1 METILE
7 YLLANWPTFAIVI
20 IVGVTCFVA
29 SRKLTKWE
37 DKHDQKHDKLESRCG
52 NHEAELTV
60 LKSNLESMRDDILTI
75 KNILVLKDESISNIF
90 SLKKSQHRLNDNGV
104 RVFGD
109 INGKTFLEANKDF
122 FFSKIDERNPK
133 AALDVEDAAYWVLL
147 ANTDNDIFKPLKDFV
162 YKSPT
167 YTLKGQSGEDKPYN
181 LSLQD
186 VCFILSLPLRDM
198 YLEQHRELNVE

>member
-1 METILE
+1 M
-7 YLLANWPTFAIVI
+7 W
-20 IVGVTCFVA
+20 
-29 SRKLTKWE
+29 
-37 DKHDQKHDKLESRCG
+37 
-52 NHEAELTV
+52 
-60 LKSNLESMRDDILTI
+60 DDIHTI
-75 KNILVLKDESISNIF
+75 KNILVLIDESISNIF
-90 SLKKSQHRLNDNGV
+90 SLKKSPRRLNDNGV

-181 LSLQD
+181 LSLQV

>member
-1 METILE
+1 METRLD

-37 DKHDQKHDKLESRCG
+37 DKHDKNHDKLESRLG

-60 LKSNLESMRDDILTI
+60 LKSNLVSMRDDILTI

-90 SLKKSQHRLNDNGV
+90 SLKKSPRRLNDNGV

-186 VCFILSLPLRDM
+186 VCFILSLPLSDL
-198 YLEQHRELNVE
+198 YLEQLIELNGD